1 MRVPIRECSDGTWIA
16 YVSGGSRCFEYTG
29 HVPQTTLISGA
40 RYPCLEVPRV
50 RITARVLYA
59 RTHTTG
65 RHTVRQTLSCHLQV
79 RELERGQ
86 RTQLILLP
94 TRLLCESFILTQ
106 ASFRHTWLS
115 CKHHDFPTPL
125 QVLPTRREAAATAGG
140 SRARSMQARAAGSEG
155 ELDLLSALGLTA
167 GEGASAVADLL
178 ADPTFDSTRACP
190 APLPV
195 SRRHAGGRRP
205 AKQRPG
211 RPRGEG
217 FHHAS
222 PRSPHAQALPRCTSQ
237 WIPEAQLSP
246 RWSSIANACRR
257 RLLQKN
263 KWAPLLGL
271 KAGPT
276 AG

>member
-1 MRVPIRECSDGTWIA
+1 MGAAGVVAARAREGRRRVAAHQCTHYSYSQCARFSEKPA
-16 YVSGGSRCFEYTG
+16 
-29 HVPQTTLISGA
+29 GA
-40 RYPCLEVPRV
+40 LCV
-50 RITARVLYA
+50 A
-59 RTHTTG
+59 
-65 RHTVRQTLSCHLQV
+65 
-79 RELERGQ
+79 
-86 RTQLILLP
+86 P
-94 TRLLCESFILTQ
+94 TRGRGRRSQ
-106 ASFRHTWLS
+106 RWVGALS
-115 CKHHDFPTPL
+115 KHHDFPTPL

-167 GEGASAVADLL
+167 GEGASAEADLL

-217 FHHAS
+217 FPHAS

>member
-1 MRVPIRECSDGTWIA
+1 MCVAAAGCGAAHRRSGSPHGTALSRPPLFGGQHTMAAGHPRLWGCWYPARKCKIYVWQAFRRRTTLGSDGA
-16 YVSGGSRCFEYTG
+16 
-29 HVPQTTLISGA
+29 GA
-40 RYPCLEVPRV
+40 Q
-50 RITARVLYA
+50 
-59 RTHTTG
+59 G
-65 RHTVRQTLSCHLQV
+65 RRMHGAFPADGEGLG
-79 RELERGQ
+79 RG
-86 RTQLILLP
+86 RG
-94 TRLLCESFILTQ
+94 
-106 ASFRHTWLS
+106 A
-115 CKHHDFPTPL
+115 L

-217 FHHAS
+217 FPHAS